1 MRRKG
6 TLTITLGLLLILA
19 AAVLAGYNLWDDRQA
34 GLTASQD
41 LIQLVRQSEQAQET
55 DPEREGETLPSFTRP
70 DYELVPEM
78 EMPVEESQ
86 SEAAVEDAAL
96 PVVEI
101 DGREYVGTLYLPTI
115 GRTLPVL
122 NGWSGELLKI
132 APCRYMG
139 SAYND
144 NLIVM
149 AHNYDSHFGRLKK
162 LQIGD
167 PVTFRDVEDN
177 DFEYE
182 VVSLE
187 ILNPEDVEPMEE
199 GDWDLTLFTCT
210 IGGKTR
216 ITVRCAR
223 MSTDNFINN

>member
-6 TLTITLGLLLILA
+6 TLAITLGLLLILA
-19 AAVLAGYNLWDDRQA
+19 AVALTGYNLWDDQQA
-34 GLTASQD
+34 GLTAAQD
-41 LIQLVRQSEQAQET
+41 LTQLVRHNEEALQTQPTEGA
-55 DPEREGETLPSFTRP
+55 GETLPTLAVP
-70 DYELVPEM
+70 DYELVPEV
-78 EMPVEESQ
+78 EM
-86 SEAAVEDAAL
+86 

-122 NGWSGELLKI
+122 NSWSGELLKI
-132 APCRYMG
+132 APCRYLG

-187 ILNPEDVEPMEE
+187 ILNPEDVQPMEE

-216 ITVRCAR
+216 VTVRCDRILAK
-223 MSTDNFINN
+223 NFD

>member
-1 MRRKG
+1 MRHKG
-6 TLTITLGLLLILA
+6 TLPIALGLLLILA
-19 AAVLAGYNLWDDRQA
+19 AAVLTGYNLWDDRQA

-41 LIQLVRQSEQAQET
+41 LTELVRRNETIQET
-55 DPEREGETLPSFTRP
+55 EPEREGETLPSFTLP
-70 DYELVPEM
+70 DYEQVPEM
-78 EMPVEESQ
+78 EM
-86 SEAAVEDAAL
+86 

-122 NGWSGELLKI
+122 NSWSGELLKI
-132 APCRYMG
+132 APCRYQG

-216 ITVRCAR
+216 VTVRCAR
-223 MSTDNFINN
+223 IPANNFVDN

>member
-1 MRRKG
+1 M
-6 TLTITLGLLLILA
+6 
-19 AAVLAGYNLWDDRQA
+19 
-34 GLTASQD
+34 
-41 LIQLVRQSEQAQET
+41 
-55 DPEREGETLPSFTRP
+55 
-70 DYELVPEM
+70 
-78 EMPVEESQ
+78 
-86 SEAAVEDAAL
+86 
-96 PVVEI
+96 
-101 DGREYVGTLYLPTI
+101 YLPTI

-132 APCRYMG
+132 TPCRYLG

>member
-1 MRRKG
+1 
-6 TLTITLGLLLILA
+6 
-19 AAVLAGYNLWDDRQA
+19 
-34 GLTASQD
+34 
-41 LIQLVRQSEQAQET
+41 
-55 DPEREGETLPSFTRP
+55 
-70 DYELVPEM
+70 M
-78 EMPVEESQ
+78 EM
-86 SEAAVEDAAL
+86 

-132 APCRYMG
+132 APCRYLG

-167 PVTFRDVEDN
+167 PVTFQDVEDH

>member
-1 MRRKG
+1 MRHKG
-6 TLTITLGLLLILA
+6 TLSIALGLFLILA
-19 AAVLAGYNLWDDRQA
+19 AIALTGYNLWDDQQA
-34 GLTASQD
+34 GLTAAQD
-41 LIQLVRQSEQAQET
+41 LTQLVRRNEEALQTESTEGA
-55 DPEREGETLPSFTRP
+55 GETLPTLAVP

-78 EMPVEESQ
+78 EM
-86 SEAAVEDAAL
+86 

-101 DGREYVGTLYLPTI
+101 DGREYVGTLYLPSI

-132 APCRYMG
+132 APCRYQG

-167 PVTFRDVEDN
+167 PVTFRDVEGN

-223 MSTDNFINN
+223 IPANIFVDN

>member
-6 TLTITLGLLLILA
+6 TLAITLGMLLILA
-19 AAVLAGYNLWDDRQA
+19 AVALTGYNLWDDQQA
-34 GLTASQD
+34 GLTAAQD
-41 LIQLVRQSEQAQET
+41 LTQLVRHNEEALQTKATEGA
-55 DPEREGETLPSFTRP
+55 GETLPALAVP

-78 EMPVEESQ
+78 EM
-86 SEAAVEDAAL
+86 

-122 NGWSGELLKI
+122 NSWSGELLKI
-132 APCRYMG
+132 APCRYLG

-144 NLIVM
+144 NLIIM

-187 ILNPEDVEPMEE
+187 ILNPEDVQPMEE

-216 ITVRCAR
+216 VTVRCAR
-223 MSTDNFINN
+223 ILAKNFD